1 MKFAN
6 YYSLVFSIF
15 FLFVLIAPTIVLLNS
30 DKETFSVEV
39 ILEETEKKDMED
51 IKEFVEL
58 DFDKTNVLNTSLFGT
73 FHSLSFVFHN
83 EPSFE
88 THLENTSPPPKRIQ
102 IKLIT

>member
-6 YYSLVFSIF
+6 YYTLVFSIF

-39 ILEETEKKDMED
+39 VLEETEKKDIED

-58 DFDKTNVLNTSLFGT
+58 DFDKTNDLNTSLFRI
-73 FHSLSFVFHN
+73 FQPLSFVFHN

-102 IKLIT
+102 ITLIA

>member
-6 YYSLVFSIF
+6 YYSLVFSVF
-15 FLFVLIAPTIVLLNS
+15 FLFVLIAPTIVLFNS

-39 ILEETEKKDMED
+39 ILEETEKKDIED

>member
-6 YYSLVFSIF
+6 YYSLVFSVF

-39 ILEETEKKDMED
+39 VLEETEKKDIED

-58 DFDKTNVLNTSLFGT
+58 DFDKTNVLNTSLFRA
-73 FHSLSFVFHN
+73 FQPLSFVFHN

-102 IKLIT
+102 ITLIA

>member
-1 MKFAN
+1 M
-6 YYSLVFSIF
+6 
-15 FLFVLIAPTIVLLNS
+15 IAPTIVLLNS

-39 ILEETEKKDMED
+39 VLEETEKKDIED

-58 DFDKTNVLNTSLFGT
+58 DFDKTNVLNTSLFRT
-73 FHSLSFVFHN
+73 FQPLSFVFHN

-102 IKLIT
+102 ITLIA

>member
-6 YYSLVFSIF
+6 YYYLVFSVF
-15 FLFVLIAPTIVLLNS
+15 FLFVLIAPTIVLFNS
-30 DKETFSVEV
+30 DNETFSVEV